1 MVTFPTYYKFF
12 SVFVERK
19 AFTIKSI
26 FLCADPNPTYKKK
39 ELFFKPLYSLLISLF
54 LILLTPSGKMIESM
68 LYMRFKSSCVVF
80 ETDIIVSASFATYL
94 KKYFMRN
101 LRSAAFIGVTRK
113 NLVQQDAL
121 NHDM

>member
-1 MVTFPTYYKFF
+1 M
-12 SVFVERK
+12 
-19 AFTIKSI
+19 
-26 FLCADPNPTYKKK
+26 
-39 ELFFKPLYSLLISLF
+39 FFKPLYSLLISLF

-113 NLVQQDAL
+113 IQVQQDAL